1 MLTAILLIV
10 CGLILVSVYFPGSF
24 VKDMGK
30 FLDPA
35 GGVLGI
41 IALVLGVIGLLA
53 NFVDLGAWTM
63 TLSGVILGSRLV
75 PAMKDMAKFLNPAG
89 GIVGIAAIVF
99 GVMGLLG

>member
-1 MLTAILLIV
+1 MLNAILLLV

-41 IALVLGVIGLLA
+41 IALILGVLALLDS
-53 NFVDLGAWTM
+53 FVSLEAWTM
-63 TLSGVILGSRLV
+63 TLSGVILSARLI
-75 PAMKDMAKFLNPAG
+75 PAMKKMAASLNPAG